1 MAKRITDAEA
11 EVSAVADLTALRG
24 QAYQERTWRKYTPWK
39 HSPDRLKQISRKA
52 KGLEKAIQAYRQGV
66 AGGSA

>member
-11 EVSAVADLTALRG
+11 EASAVAEVTALRG
-24 QAYQERTWRKYTPWK
+24 QAYQERTRHKYTPWT
-39 HSPDRLKQISRKA
+39 HNPDRLRLLNRKIRA
-52 KGLEKAIQAYRQGV
+52 LDKAIQAYRQGV